1 MPSSQRNHRP
11 ALTELRELAKSRQI
25 DAVVAYDPDRL
36 SRNFVHLMV
45 LANEFEQQGIEL
57 SFVTQNVGRTLE
69 DRMLFGMKG
78 LFAEY
83 ERTKIRERTMRGMIA
98 RAKSGRLTGG
108 KSTRLYGYRYL
119 PGKGVGEGKRY
130 EKEEE
135 ANCVREMFRWLVEEG
150 LSTNAIVFR
159 MRELGVPTPSGQ
171 GIWRRSTVH
180 RILRNPAYTGK
191 TWAFTQTLVP
201 AERHFKP
208 VRKHRNTHALI
219 RPHDQW
225 VEIPDATPAIITED
239 LFSKAQARLVR
250 NKELAPRNARRQYLL
265 SGYVF
270 CKRCGRRYC
279 GSAIRIKINGE
290 LVPRRTYRCPNYL
303 TINTTEPCRNRI
315 WTGDILRIGL
325 GQGRAPAVEAR
336 GYPDR
341 TRETAA
347 GGNPQGPSRGRTGAC

>member
-11 ALTELRELAKSRQI
+11 ALTELRELAKSGQI

-108 KSTRLYGYRYL
+108 KSTRLYGYLYL

-135 ANCVREMFRWLVEEG
+135 ANCVREMFR
-150 LSTNAIVFR
+150 
-159 MRELGVPTPSGQ
+159 
-171 GIWRRSTVH
+171 
-180 RILRNPAYTGK
+180 
-191 TWAFTQTLVP
+191 
-201 AERHFKP
+201 
-208 VRKHRNTHALI
+208 
-219 RPHDQW
+219 
-225 VEIPDATPAIITED
+225 
-239 LFSKAQARLVR
+239 
-250 NKELAPRNARRQYLL
+250 
-265 SGYVF
+265 
-270 CKRCGRRYC
+270 
-279 GSAIRIKINGE
+279 
-290 LVPRRTYRCPNYL
+290 
-303 TINTTEPCRNRI
+303 
-315 WTGDILRIGL
+315 
-325 GQGRAPAVEAR
+325 
-336 GYPDR
+336 
-341 TRETAA
+341 
-347 GGNPQGPSRGRTGAC
+347 